1 MTIRKQPD
9 GQWLCECYPS
19 GRKGKRVRKLFATKG
34 EAAAFESFTMEEAS
48 NKPWM
53 GEKADRRKLSD
64 LIKLWDSLYGQ
75 TLADPKRMNAKL
87 KVICD
92 ALGDPTA
99 TEITAADFSKYRE
112 KRLKGEVITKEGV
125 ALPAVKPRTINL
137 EQLNLSAVFGT
148 LRKLGHWTAP
158 NPLTGLPLFRI
169 HESELTFLEDSEI
182 KRLLDACEE
191 SLNPDLIKVAKIC
204 LSTGA
209 RWSEAEKLEGQ
220 QISKY
225 RITFIKT
232 KGKKNRTVPIT
243 KELYED
249 IPRKRGAIFTPCR
262 KAFERAVKR
271 AGIVLPEG
279 QCTHVLRH
287 TFASHFMMNGGNI
300 LVLRDILGHADIK
313 MTMVY
318 AHFALEHLED
328 ATTKN
333 PLVNLKWKSKNGD
346 KVAALDTK
354 RDEEILIDTN

>member
-9 GQWLCECYPS
+9 GKWLCECYPA

-34 EAAAFESFTMEEAS
+34 EAAAFEMYTMEEAS
-48 NKPWM
+48 SKPWM
-53 GEKADRRKLSD
+53 GEKTDRRKLSD

-87 KVICD
+87 KIISD
-92 ALGDPTA
+92 GMGDPIA
-99 TEITAADFSKYRE
+99 ADLTAADFSKYRE
-112 KRLKGEVITKEGV
+112 KRLKGEITTSEGKPL
-125 ALPAVKPRTINL
+125 AKVKPRTINL

-182 KRLLDACEE
+182 KRLLDSCAE
-191 SLNPDLIKVAKIC
+191 SLNPDLLTIAKIC

-220 QISKY
+220 QISKH

-232 KGKKNRTVPIT
+232 KGKKNRTVPIS
-243 KELYED
+243 KELYD
-249 IPRKRGAIFTPCR
+249 QIPKKRRAIFSPCR
-262 KAFERAVKR
+262 KAFQRAVKR
-271 AGIVLPEG
+271 AGIILPEG

-287 TFASHFMMNGGNI
+287 TFASHFMINGGNI

-318 AHFALEHLED
+318 SHFSPEHLDD
-328 ATTKN
+328 ALTKN
-333 PLVNLKWKSKNGD
+333 PLANLKWIKKNETH
-346 KVAALDTK
+346 A
-354 RDEEILIDTN
+354 